1 MPDNQGSQCFDLSGS
16 GPYHARA
23 MSNPLR
29 DRRPVTELAA
39 VGQVI
44 EFAEQISAFKGLAAI
59 LEADL
64 AALDP
69 DRIPPAWR
77 ESCVG
82 GALQFGFAD
91 ADGRVPKLTG
101 SADATVAAVCQ
112 RCLEPFEL
120 KQCIDPELLLL
131 GADAVAEGFEDIEV
145 WELDEHAV
153 RPQDIVEELL
163 IMAMPLSAMHDNVTE
178 CKALLSA
185 GSSADEDIEE
195 LVNPFAGLR
204 SHMKQNEKNS
214 DT

>member
-1 MPDNQGSQCFDLSGS
+1 MSAS

-44 EFAEQISAFKGLAAI
+44 EFAEQISTFEGLAAI

-69 DRIPPAWR
+69 DKIPSAWR
-77 ESCVG
+77 ESVLS
-82 GALQFGFAD
+82 GALQFGFVD
-91 ADGRVPKLTG
+91 AAGRVPRLTG
-101 SADATVAAVCQ
+101 SAAANVAAVCQ

-120 KQCIDPELLLL
+120 KLCIEPELLLL
-131 GADAVAEGFEDIEV
+131 DTQDVAEGYEDIEV
-145 WELDEHAV
+145 WELDERAV

-163 IMAMPLSAMHDNVTE
+163 IMAMPFSAMHDNMAE
-178 CKALLSA
+178 CRAFP
-185 GSSADEDIEE
+185 SADPSVDENVEK
-195 LVNPFAGLR
+195 LVKPFVALR
-204 SHMKQNEKNS
+204 SQMKQNEKDL

>member
-1 MPDNQGSQCFDLSGS
+1 
-16 GPYHARA
+16 

-44 EFAEQISAFKGLAAI
+44 EFTEQISTFEGLSAI

-69 DRIPPAWR
+69 DKIPSAWR

-91 ADGRVPKLTG
+91 AGGRVPKLTG
-101 SADATVAAVCQ
+101 SADAKVAAVCQ

-120 KQCIDPELLLL
+120 TLCVEPDLLLL
-131 GADAVAEGFEDIEV
+131 NADAVAEGFEDLEV

-163 IMAMPLSAMHDNVTE
+163 IMAMPLSAMHDNMAE

-185 GSSADEDIEE
+185 DSSADEDIEE

-204 SHMKQNEKNS
+204 SQMKQNEKNP